1 MGSGNRIYLIYNKME
16 VRMRVELEKCL
27 QKWKLKLNFERNSLL
42 PLNILELFKFF
53 KQNII

>member
-16 VRMRVELEKCL
+16 VRMRVELEKCS

-53 KQNII
+53 NTF